1 MKLFSKL
8 GKTALPLGAMLG
20 VSAIVAPAP
29 AYAYVQP
36 IDLKINQSYY
46 LSTQTPIIRATT
58 ANPEI
63 ADIVAISPNAIN
75 IVAKDKGGTT
85 TVNVW
90 TKNGMRQEFRV
101 IVSEV
106 NDGLADQIKKAINL
120 PNVEVRVVKERVLL
134 TGNVRNQY
142 EKDLAEQV
150 ARLYI
155 NESSSSNKRTE
166 VKSTDD
172 TLNDITTRSRDIQ
185 DNDSRV
191 VNLIQTMNPEQIN
204 IEAMVVEVNADDADK
219 LGITYGAPSTSSND
233 NEDPKKSVKYGTPTA
248 GSFYFG
254 ESYGA
259 QRKSG
264 SHWYTN
270 NWLYRHF
277 SQINAQINAL
287 VERGRA
293 RIISRPNITTMSG
306 SSAAI
311 HIGGQVPYP
320 VVSSSS
326 SNVTVEYKNY
336 GIMLKLYNPTVDS
349 DGNVTS
355 DLVADV
361 SRLDWS
367 NAVTTNGY
375 QMPGLSTRSART
387 VVNIPSGMT
396 MAIGGLLNSE
406 DNKTIQKVPLLGDIP
421 ILGELFK
428 YSNKTKNKSEII
440 ILITPRVVNEN
451 TPVRMSDKMVEALGE
466 TRHADETM
474 NQVDPNGPLPEKP
487 EPAKKVKEEASAS
500 DAKAP
505 IKERTEAIL
514 ADAAVEAESPA
525 VASTPAK
532 AEKTDAK
539 ATSSTSAPAANNAPV
554 SLW

>member
-1 MKLFSKL
+1 MGLSGL
-8 GKTALPLGAMLG
+8 AA
-20 VSAIVAPAP
+20 SAIIAPAP

-36 IDLKINQSYY
+36 IWLNVNQSYY
-46 LSTQTPIIRATT
+46 LSTQTAIARVAV
-58 ANPEI
+58 ANPDV
-63 ADIVAISPNAIN
+63 ADVVVLSDNAVN
-75 IVAKDKGGTT
+75 IVAKSTPGTT

-90 TKNGMRQEFRV
+90 TKNGMRQEFKV
-101 IVSEV
+101 VVSEV

-120 PNVEVRVVKERVLL
+120 PHVEVRVVKDRVLL
-134 TGNVRNQY
+134 SGNVRNQY
-142 EKDLAEQV
+142 EKDLAEQI
-150 ARLYI
+150 ARLYVGD
-155 NESSSSNKRTE
+155 SGSGAQRTQMQ
-166 VKSTDD
+166 STD
-172 TLNDITTRSRDIQ
+172 TALNDVTTRSRDLFE
-185 DNDSRV
+185 NSSKV
-191 VNLIQTMNPEQIN
+191 VNLLQMMNPEQIN
-204 IEAMVVEVNADDADK
+204 IEAMVIEVNSDDADK
-219 LGITYGAPSTSSND
+219 LGITYGSPSTASNDKESIDAAIKYGAPS
-233 NEDPKKSVKYGTPTA
+233 A
-248 GSFYFG
+248 GSFYAG
-254 ESYGA
+254 ETYGDM
-259 QRKSG
+259 RSKG
-264 SHWYTN
+264 THWYN
-270 NWLYRHF
+270 KNWLFTHF

-293 RIISRPNITTMSG
+293 RVISRPNITTMSG

-311 HIGGQVPYP
+311 HIGGQIPYP
-320 VVSSSS
+320 VVSASS
-326 SNVTVEYKNY
+326 SNVTVEYKDY
-336 GIMLKLYNPTVDS
+336 GILLKLNNPTVDS

-355 DLVADV
+355 DLIADV

-466 TRHADETM
+466 ARHADETM

-514 ADAAVEAESPA
+514 ADAAVEAESPV